1 MSESKL
7 SEVMRDHETNQTSE
21 GAQLVQ
27 DEMDDLTQEER
38 RKANGV
44 GDPRT
49 SEMAVGVIKD
59 EIDNLSDDDSDLVI
73 DEPPEEDMGGVESD
87 KEERSMEEAD
97 MKPSLPS
104 FSFLADQR
112 ALLQPKTDLQKRPEQ
127 AIQPK
132 PRASGVVG
140 DGGVGVGAPGVAADS
155 RPPTTSSSQLT
166 SSPAPSHFNFNLDIL
181 ATVASMNRYTN
192 HFHFFVSI

>member
-1 MSESKL
+1 M
-7 SEVMRDHETNQTSE
+7 
-21 GAQLVQ
+21 VQ

-87 KEERSMEEAD
+87 EEERSMEETD

-140 DGGVGVGAPGVAADS
+140 GGVKAFGP
-155 RPPTTSSSQLT
+155 
-166 SSPAPSHFNFNLDIL
+166 
-181 ATVASMNRYTN
+181 Y
-192 HFHFFVSI
+192 